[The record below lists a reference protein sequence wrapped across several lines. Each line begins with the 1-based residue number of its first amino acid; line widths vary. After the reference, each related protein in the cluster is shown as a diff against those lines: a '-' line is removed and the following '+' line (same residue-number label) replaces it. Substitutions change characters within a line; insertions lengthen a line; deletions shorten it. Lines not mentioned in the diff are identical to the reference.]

1 MNTAQTT
8 LEARGLGIRMG
19 GRWIIRDVNL
29 QLKPG
34 RVCAVLGGNGAGKTT
49 LQRALTGELTAD
61 AGEVLLDGRAP
72 TAWPAR
78 DLARKRAVLSQHDK
92 LRFPFPVA
100 EVVALAHL
108 PWAGIRR
115 GHEQGI
121 AMQALEA
128 AHADAFAHRIYT
140 ELSGG
145 ERARVRFARALAQ
158 VWGQAGAFLLL
169 DEPLAHLDFAYRYRC
184 LAEARRQAQ
193 HGLGVVA
200 ILHDPNL
207 AASYAD
213 DVALMQEGRL
223 VGFGPVAEWLTA
235 PRLSALYDCKIT
247 QGEDANGEVFFRMQ
261 TKGRTSVSA

>member
-1 MNTAQTT
+1 
-8 LEARGLGIRMG
+8 MG
-19 GRWIIRDVNL
+19 GRWIIRDL
-29 QLKPG
+29 TLELKPG

-49 LQRALTGELTAD
+49 LQRALTGELPPHV
-61 AGEVLLDGRAP
+61 GQVLLDGRPPA
-72 TAWPAR
+72 AWPTR
-78 DLARKRAVLSQHDK
+78 ELARKRAVMTQHDS
-92 LRFPFPVA
+92 LRFPFSVM

-108 PWAGIRR
+108 PWGDVRS
-115 GHEQGI
+115 GHENQI
-121 AMQALEA
+121 VMQALQA
-128 AHADAFAHRIYT
+128 AHADAFAQRIYT

-193 HGLGVVA
+193 RGLGVVA

-213 DVALMQEGRL
+213 DVVLMQEGRL
-223 VGFGPVAEWLTA
+223 VGFGPVKEWLTA
-235 PRLSALYDCKIT
+235 QRLSAIYDCRIT
-247 QGEDANGEVFFRMQ
+247 QGQDANGQVFFGMQ
-261 TKGRTSVSA
+261 AEDATSVPI